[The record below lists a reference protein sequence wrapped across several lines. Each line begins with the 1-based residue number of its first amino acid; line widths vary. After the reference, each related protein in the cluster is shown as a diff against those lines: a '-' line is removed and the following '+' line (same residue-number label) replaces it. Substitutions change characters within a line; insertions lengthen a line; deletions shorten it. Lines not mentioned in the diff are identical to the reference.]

1 MFFKLLKVPEIRNKI
16 LFSLFV
22 ILVFRLLAHIPVPGI
37 DQEAVKAFF
46 SQSEIFGFFDIFSG
60 GGFQNFS
67 IVALGLGPYINASI
81 IIQLLTTILPSFEE
95 LSKEGESGREV
106 LNNYT
111 RLLTIPLALFNAYG
125 LYIILRNQQVI
136 GALSTGELMVSILT
150 LVGGTM
156 ALMWIGE
163 LVTEYGVGQGISLLI
178 FAGIV
183 AALPQSLIQF
193 GVSMKTL
200 EFFVIALL
208 IVLAVVILLMVVAV
222 NEGTRNI
229 PIEYGKRLATGVPT
243 QNYLPL
249 KINQTG
255 MIPIIFAVALI
266 SLPAFLGPL
275 FNSMQSSFFNQIG
288 QFLTTYYVPTSWLY
302 IITYFLLVFGFTYFY
317 TFFQFDPKKIA
328 DNIKQSGGFIAGIRP
343 GKNTESYLRG
353 ILVKLTLF
361 GAIFLGVVAVVPNV
375 IEKQFGI
382 QSSFILGGSSL
393 LIVVSVVLE
402 TMRQIQSM
410 AVSRNYDKFL

>member
-1 MFFKLLKVPEIRNKI
+1 MFSKLLKVPEIRNKI

-22 ILVFRLLAHIPVPGI
+22 ILVFRLMAHIPVPGI
-37 DQEAVKAFF
+37 DQQAVKAFF
-46 SQSEIFGFFDIFSG
+46 SQSAIFGFFDIFSG

-81 IIQLLTTILPSFEE
+81 IIQLLTTILPNFEE
-95 LSKEGESGREV
+95 LSKEGESGREI

-111 RLLTIPLALFNAYG
+111 RLLTIPIALFNAYG
-125 LYIILRNQQVI
+125 LYVILRNQQVI
-136 GALSTGELMVSILT
+136 SALTTFDLVILILT
-150 LVGGTM
+150 MVAGTM

-183 AALPQSLIQF
+183 AALPQSLVQF
-193 GVSMKTL
+193 GVSVRSLDIFTVAVL
-200 EFFVIALL
+200 IALA
-208 IVLAVVILLMVVAV
+208 LAILALVVAV

-229 PIEYGKRLATGVPT
+229 PIEYGKRLATGIPT

-266 SLPAFLGPL
+266 SVPSFLGPL
-275 FNSMQSSFFNQIG
+275 FNSMQSGFFNNIG
-288 QFLTTYYVPTSWLY
+288 QFLTTYYVPTSWFY
-302 IITYFLLVFGFTYFY
+302 IGTYFFLVFGFTYFY

-328 DNIKQSGGFIAGIRP
+328 DNVKQSGGFISGIRP

-353 ILVKLTLF
+353 ILVKLTFF
-361 GAIFLGVVAVVPNV
+361 GALFLAVVAVIPNV
-375 IEKQFGI
+375 VQKQIGI
-382 QSSFILGGSSL
+382 DASFILGGSSL

-402 TMRQIQSM
+402 TMRQIQAM

>member
-1 MFFKLLKVPEIRNKI
+1 M
-16 LFSLFV
+16 
-22 ILVFRLLAHIPVPGI
+22 AHIPVPGI
-37 DQEAVKAFF
+37 DQNAVKAFF
-46 SQSEIFGFFDIFSG
+46 SQSAIFGFFDIFSG

-81 IIQLLTTILPSFEE
+81 IVQLLTTILPNFEE
-95 LSKEGESGREV
+95 LSKEGESGREI

-125 LYIILRNQQVI
+125 LYVILRNQQVI
-136 GALSTGELMVSILT
+136 EALSTPGLIILILT
-150 LVGGTM
+150 MLAGTM

-183 AALPQSLIQF
+183 SALPQSLVQF
-193 GVSMKTL
+193 SISMKSLDIFT
-200 EFFVIALL
+200 I
-208 IVLAVVILLMVVAV
+208 VILVLLALAILALVIAV

-229 PIEYGKRLATGVPT
+229 PIEYGKRLATGIPT

-266 SLPAFLGPL
+266 SVPSFLGPL
-275 FNSMQSSFFNQIG
+275 FNSMQSGFFNNIG

-302 IITYFLLVFGFTYFY
+302 IGTYFLLVFGFTYFY

-328 DNIKQSGGFIAGIRP
+328 DNVKQSGGFISGIRP

-361 GAIFLGVVAVVPNV
+361 GALFLATVAVIPNV
-375 IEKQFGI
+375 VQKQIGVDA
-382 QSSFILGGSSL
+382 SFILGGSSL

-402 TMRQIQSM
+402 TMRQIQAM

>member
-1 MFFKLLKVPEIRNKI
+1 MFLKLLKVREIRNKI

-22 ILVFRLLAHIPVPGI
+22 VIIFRFFAHIPVPGI
-37 DQEAVKAFF
+37 DQEAVRAFF
-46 SQSEIFGFFDIFSG
+46 SQSAIFGFFDIFSG

-81 IIQLLTTILPSFEE
+81 IVQLLTTIVPSFEE
-95 LSKEGESGREV
+95 LSKEGESGREI

-125 LYIILRNQQVI
+125 LYVILRNQDVI
-136 GALSTGELMVSILT
+136 RALSTGELMVSILT
-150 LVGGTM
+150 LVAGTM

-183 AALPQSLIQF
+183 AALPQGVAQF
-193 GVSMKTL
+193 SVSMQSL
-200 EFFVIALL
+200 DFFVIALL
-208 IVLAVVILLMVVAV
+208 IVLAAVILLLVVAV

-266 SLPAFLGPL
+266 SLPSFLGPL
-275 FNSMQSSFFNQIG
+275 FNSTQVAFLNSIG

-302 IITYFLLVFGFTYFY
+302 IATYFLLVFSFTYFY
-317 TFFQFDPKKIA
+317 TFFQFDPKKIS

-343 GKNTESYLRG
+343 GKNTEAYLKN
-353 ILVKLTLF
+353 ILIKLTLF
-361 GAIFLGVVAVVPNV
+361 GAVFLGVVAVIPNV
-375 IEKQFGI
+375 IEKQFGV
-382 QSSFILGGSSL
+382 QSSFVLGGSSL